1 MTQKELLYMEDAINH
16 EANLIEIIK
25 NTIDNLTDKNLCTF
39 MKSQLKKHE
48 ALKQKLINVMED
60 LANE

>member
-16 EANLIEIIK
+16 EFNLIEICNI
-25 NTIDNLTDKNLCTF
+25 TIENLKDKNLQTF
-39 MKSQLKKHE
+39 MKNELKKHE
-48 ALKQKLINVMED
+48 ALKEKLMNVMED